1 MKNRWWKRH
10 KTRDS
15 CNNIGDWAINQ
26 VALPESSAPQVMD
39 IEKTMR
45 TGWFT
50 SDFFWGCPIFR
61 AKKHVGMIP
70 RLANSLSRYLRP
82 VQACGSFAVTR
93 RGVFHGRR
101 SARELG
107 ISGGDEDVCPWKN
120 QMQHTN
126 PNAHTYVN
134 GTDVETHGY
143 AVSQNTF
150 MQ

>member
-50 SDFFWGCPIFR
+50 SDFFLGVPYFQSQRTSKNMLGWSLVWRTVCLGTWGLCRRVVLLLWQGGEFF
-61 AKKHVGMIP
+61 HVKTV
-70 RLANSLSRYLRP
+70 L
-82 VQACGSFAVTR
+82 
-93 RGVFHGRR
+93 HGRR

-107 ISGGDEDVCPWKN
+107 ISGEDEDACLKVGYSMKK
-120 QMQHTN
+120 QDA
-126 PNAHTYVN
+126 AH
-134 GTDVETHGY
+134 EPECSHIC
-143 AVSQNTF
+143 
-150 MQ
+150 